1 MEIAKEERPEINE
14 ADLMVSQTDERVR
27 IKRQKS
33 ELAIQL
39 AMQGRWEEAA
49 KVNQTLTLLFPSDP
63 EAYNRLGKALTELG
77 QYGEARN
84 AYGKCL
90 ELDPHNVI
98 ARKNLARLSSLA
110 EEEIPKESSPQKL
123 SPQMFIEE
131 MGKTGSTVLLNPDWQ
146 AAAGF
151 SVGHEVTLVADA
163 MVLWVETPDAKRLGS
178 VEPKMAGRLLKLI
191 TGGNRYVAAIASVD
205 EKEIKVFIREVYQDA
220 SQAGKVSFP
229 PTITE
234 GFRPYTKGRLLRQDD
249 DMSSYFDDSEGD
261 GDWDGDEPV
270 EADLTI
276 VEVRPG
282 PAGLDV
288 MEEDEGPPEP
298 D

>member
-1 MEIAKEERPEINE
+1 MEIAKEEKPEINE

-27 IKRQKS
+27 IKRQQS

-77 QYGEARN
+77 QYSEARN

-98 ARKNLARLSSLA
+98 ARKNLARLSGLA
-110 EEEIPKESSPQKL
+110 EGGMPKESSPQKL

-131 MGKTGSTVLLNPDWQ
+131 MGKTGSTVLLNPDRQ
-146 AAAGF
+146 AAAGL
-151 SVGHEVTLVADA
+151 SAGHEVTLVPDA
-163 MVLWVETPDAKRLGS
+163 MVLWVETPDAKKRLGS
-178 VEPKMAGRLLKLI
+178 VEPKVAGRLLKLMS
-191 TGGNRYVAAIASVD
+191 GGNRYVAAIAGVD

-249 DMSSYFDDSEGD
+249 DLAGYFDDSGD
-261 GDWDGDEPV
+261 GDWDGDEPA

-282 PAGLDV
+282 PVGVDV
-288 MEEDEGPPEP
+288 LEEDEGPPDP

>member
-1 MEIAKEERPEINE
+1 MEIAKEGKPEINE

-27 IKRQKS
+27 IKRQRS

-63 EAYNRLGKALTELG
+63 EAYNRLGKALAELG

-84 AYGKCL
+84 VYGKCL

-110 EEEIPKESSPQKL
+110 EEEMPKESSPQKL

-146 AAAGF
+146 AAAGL
-151 SVGHEVTLVADA
+151 SAGHEVTLVPDA
-163 MVLWVETPDAKRLGS
+163 MVLWVDTLDRQRLGS
-178 VEPKMAGRLLKLI
+178 IEPKMAGRLLKLMA
-191 TGGNRYVAAIASVD
+191 GGNRYIAAIAAVD
-205 EKEIKVFIREVYQDA
+205 RNEIKVFIREVYQDA

-249 DMSSYFDDSEGD
+249 DLAGYFDDSGD
-261 GDWDGDEPV
+261 GDWDGDEPA

-276 VEVRPG
+276 VEVRPRG
-282 PAGLDV
+282 AAGLDV
-288 MEEDEGPPEP
+288 GDEEEGPPEP